1 MAEEK
6 FSQQNKKKIVPV
18 GESQKTVVIHSIIS
32 LLTYLNKLTYFLQTI
47 VIDLKL
53 FLK

>member
-18 GESQKTVVIHSIIS
+18 GEKSKNSSDAQHH
-32 LLTYLNKLTYFLQTI
+32 
-47 VIDLKL
+47 
-53 FLK
+53 